1 MGTVRDLR
9 PATGRPARRADR
21 PRAEAPPPAPAVSSA
36 RLAMVMA
43 LAAETMFFAGLIG
56 AYLVVRFGS
65 AVWPPPNLPSL
76 PLAVTW
82 LNTIVLSVSGLTM
95 LSALTAVRRDDLPAV
110 RQRLLITLVLGG
122 IFVAVQGSEWVRLV
136 HHGFTLASGGSY
148 GSTFYVLIG
157 MHAAHVVGAIG
168 WLAFVLI
175 RARSGRYRAASHTG
189 LELCTFYWSFVCA
202 LWLFIFA
209 LVYQ

>member
-9 PATGRPARRADR
+9 PTTGRSTHRAYR
-21 PRAEAPPPAPAVSSA
+21 PQPETPPATPVVSSA
-36 RLAMVMA
+36 RLAMVMV

-95 LSALTAVRRDDLPAV
+95 LSALAAVRRDDSPAL

-122 IFVAVQGSEWVRLV
+122 TFVAVQGSEWVRLV

-157 MHAAHVVGAIG
+157 MHGLHVLGAIG
-168 WLAFVLI
+168 WLAFVLV
-175 RARSGRYRAASHTG
+175 RARSGRYRAQSHTG
-189 LELCTFYWSFVCA
+189 LELCTFYWSFVCV
-202 LWLFIFA
+202 LWLFIFG